1 MGRFLNGVLIG
12 VGIGLLVAPMKGEE
26 MRRRLSQRYQ
36 ELRRNLPDNEQL
48 KQVRQQLATATT
60 QTACQMKG
68 YAQQA
73 ASQVKATGSSLGD
86 LAQQAA
92 RDVKQT
98 GQDVASTTK
107 QAATSLKPGG
117 QKSSTTAEEGMH
129 EQLIIIDDEALDE
142 MP

>member
-26 MRRRLSQRYQ
+26 MRRRVSQRYE

-48 KQVRQQLATATT
+48 KQVGQQVATGAA
-60 QTACQMKG
+60 QTAGQLKG

-73 ASQVKATGSSLGD
+73 ATQVKATGSSLGD
-86 LAQQAA
+86 LAQQAT

-98 GQDVASTTK
+98 GQDVADATK
-107 QAATSLKPGG
+107 KAATSLKNCV
-117 QKSSTTAEEGMH
+117 TA
-129 EQLIIIDDEALDE
+129 
-142 MP
+142 